1 MLTANNISKDYMEE
15 WPLHYYEIED
25 ISEREHALTAFLA
38 QHPDSLD
45 DQKRLVLLHKRFGDH
60 TANRGDRFMAAWM
73 MIQISGNS
81 SVHFLNRKRME
92 KELRKNLQALCI
104 LDFEK
109 DDILVQEWYDFA
121 RRFLYSCTSCKSYGS
136 TLFGMFPLKDKTVA
150 AKIASEIDHV
160 TRIIPLTFG
169 LAKECEPFRQIVV
182 DTYIKT
188 IENGQSFWDDYCQS
202 V

>member
-169 LAKECEPFRQIVV
+169 LAKECEPFRQIIV

>member
-136 TLFGMFPLKDKTVA
+136 TLCGMFPLKDKTVA